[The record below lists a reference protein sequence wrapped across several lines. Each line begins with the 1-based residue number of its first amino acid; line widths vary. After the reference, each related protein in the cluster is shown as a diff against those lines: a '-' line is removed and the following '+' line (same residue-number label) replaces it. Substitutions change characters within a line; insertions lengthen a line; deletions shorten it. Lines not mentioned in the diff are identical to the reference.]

1 MACQKVCKQGKD
13 DIKVKVNIQKPHP
26 YIFLQYS
33 CTLVWK
39 RCRDGVLGY
48 HLYIF
53 LHFYCFF
60 LFLFSHRFKMINN
73 IIVVFL
79 HAQIILN
86 THFVPISISLW
97 NNSPL
102 EAVNCATLP
111 MLSIILRHFLAI
123 PED

>member
-1 MACQKVCKQGKD
+1 MQGWGFG
-13 DIKVKVNIQKPHP
+13 IPSVHLFT
-26 YIFLQYS
+26 FL
-33 CTLVWK
+33 L
-39 RCRDGVLGY
+39 
-48 HLYIF
+48 
-53 LHFYCFF
+53 FF

-73 IIVVFL
+73 IIVFFL
-79 HAQIILN
+79 HAQITLN